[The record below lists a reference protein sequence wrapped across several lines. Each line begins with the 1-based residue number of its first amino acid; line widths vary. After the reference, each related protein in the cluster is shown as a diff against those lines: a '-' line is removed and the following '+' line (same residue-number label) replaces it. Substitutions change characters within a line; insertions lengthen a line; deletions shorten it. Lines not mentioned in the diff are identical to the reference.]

1 MQFDGQE
8 ITAKKFKKFAN
19 QKEFRRHA
27 VPLISAMFKPI
38 ESFLLSKANGWISLD
53 LGIVNMVTISQ
64 IEVDDKLIPC
74 FMVILKE
81 NNQYKYTELEVAN
94 LVDSRDELFDLV
106 YEIIQLEKILE
117 NYVRQNFAFLKD
129 AIGILGFNIDIQSLS
144 SNAEAYLK
152 NQLNR
157 INTEGETNLNTGSNI
172 TIETANGAVQG
183 SK

>member
-19 QKEFRRHA
+19 QKDFRRHA

-38 ESFLLSKANGWISLD
+38 ESFMLSKANGWISLD
-53 LGIVNMVTISQ
+53 LGIVNMITISQ
-64 IEVDDKLIPC
+64 IEVDEKLIPC

-81 NNQYKYTELEVAN
+81 NNRSQYSEVEVAN
-94 LVDSRDELFDLV
+94 LVDNRDDLFELV
-106 YEIIQLEKILE
+106 YETIQIEKILE
-117 NYVRQNFAFLKD
+117 NYIRQNFKFLQD
-129 AIGILGFNIDIQSLS
+129 SLNTLGFNIDIQGLS
-144 SNAEAYLK
+144 NNAENYLK

-157 INTEGETNLNTGSNI
+157 INTEGEANLNSGSNI
-172 TIETANGAVQG
+172 TIDANAAQG